1 MNIKPHTIRI
11 LGVTHNIEYM
21 EGNPGDHDEWGSY
34 DANTRTIKVNATHDD
49 FERWHII
56 IHEVFH
62 ALEDKLKLSRLTT
75 KMGHEELDLFAYG
88 MTEVLFS
95 NGFLTHSDDIG

>member
-1 MNIKPHTIRI
+1 MKIKPDSIKI
-11 LGVTHNIEYM
+11 LGVTHNIVYQ

-34 DANTRTIKVNATHDD
+34 DANTRTINVNDTFDD

-56 IHEVFH
+56 IHEVLH
-62 ALEDKLKLSRLTT
+62 GIEDKLKLSRLTT

-88 MTEVLFS
+88 ITEVLFS
-95 NGFLTHSDDIG
+95 NGLLGKKA